1 MSCLV
6 RLIYW
11 NLRQI
16 GKKYLVCTVHFS
28 LQMQRP
34 NTLNVLLL
42 PYRAAAV
49 EEELR
54 GIAERQEVNVNKLVE
69 LVKENGEILA
79 KMRVREYTIVLFYL
93 YVYCTLYISNM
104 IHIILLTKSG

>member
-1 MSCLV
+1 
-6 RLIYW
+6 
-11 NLRQI
+11 
-16 GKKYLVCTVHFS
+16 
-28 LQMQRP
+28 MQRL
-34 NTLNVLLL
+34 NTLHCSFLL

-79 KMRVREYTIVLFYL
+79 KMRVREYHL
-93 YVYCTLYISNM
+93 YCSTCM
-104 IHIILLTKSG
+104 FIILSISLT

>member
-1 MSCLV
+1 M
-6 RLIYW
+6 
-11 NLRQI
+11 
-16 GKKYLVCTVHFS
+16 
-28 LQMQRP
+28 
-34 NTLNVLLL
+34 
-42 PYRAAAV
+42 

-93 YVYCTLYISNM
+93 YVYYTTSIS
-104 IHIILLTKSG
+104 HIPLT

>member
-1 MSCLV
+1 M

-16 GKKYLVCTVHFS
+16 GKKYLVCTAVHFS
-28 LQMQRP
+28 LQMQRL
-34 NTLNVLLL
+34 NTLNCSFLL

-79 KMRVREYTIVLFYL
+79 KMRVRE
-93 YVYCTLYISNM
+93 
-104 IHIILLTKSG
+104 

>member
-1 MSCLV
+1 M
-6 RLIYW
+6 
-11 NLRQI
+11 
-16 GKKYLVCTVHFS
+16 
-28 LQMQRP
+28 
-34 NTLNVLLL
+34 
-42 PYRAAAV
+42 

-93 YVYCTLYISNM
+93 YVYYIS
-104 IHIILLTKSG
+104 IYL